1 MSIPKSNKKSH
12 VHLPREGEGMKRW
25 HKGSHLHQL
34 KPVADPNGN
43 RAERRETKK
52 IKKKKGR

>member
-1 MSIPKSNKKSH
+1 MKETNKIDNLT
-12 VHLPREGEGMKRW
+12 LPGDGEGMKRW

-43 RAERRETKK
+43 RAERREAKK
-52 IKKKKGR
+52 TKKKKGR